1 MLFCLTK
8 IIIQASK
15 NTDKFYVPNSLHSG
29 INGLLRSTSNII
41 EPTIPLLLGIIG
53 GLLTTFW
60 LFIPYWKGCQWIL
73 FSVLIYFTILT
84 HIHKVSIFRHLLLVC
99 SILWGVFY
107 LAKYL
112 IIPFTPVSLYVST
125 PFIVVF
131 LIILLY
137 RPIIIPIL
145 NKKRQKLTWKL
156 KSVCGGM
163 PMPEN
168 AIFDRKS
175 EKKGKKAIKQF
186 YKLDKKIKKT
196 TNIEKKQYLVKELC
210 NHRMHT
216 FYEICLRAE
225 SNGNKNAYSQ
235 FEEQLKEA
243 KIIND
248 ISILRQDVEEHNILS
263 NMPTS
268 AERFIMEWDPKIKRI
283 NLNNKDYSNEYISI
297 QTMDTSKKVLF
308 VHRDSRKK
316 IKEQTEKLQK
326 LVSEIDAERRRNF
339 EIQSI
344 LNNELARIRLIVYRN
359 IYLGIDL
366 LQYDNN
372 NVKAKHLTTEKDY
385 FNILSEF
392 ESIIADIDFYK
403 NELGYYSKN
412 TLREVQGVLRK
423 EISTLSAKLLKER
436 AQLAKTLELIEC
448 LSEFNNK
455 FCRIYAPL
463 RNKVFILGDK
473 LSTEDV
479 TNIALELNTIKKIST
494 TNLK

>member
-1 MLFCLTK
+1 M
-8 IIIQASK
+8 
-15 NTDKFYVPNSLHSG
+15 
-29 INGLLRSTSNII
+29 
-41 EPTIPLLLGIIG
+41 
-53 GLLTTFW
+53 
-60 LFIPYWKGCQWIL
+60 
-73 FSVLIYFTILT
+73 
-84 HIHKVSIFRHLLLVC
+84 
-99 SILWGVFY
+99 
-107 LAKYL
+107 
-112 IIPFTPVSLYVST
+112 
-125 PFIVVF
+125 
-131 LIILLY
+131 
-137 RPIIIPIL
+137 
-145 NKKRQKLTWKL
+145 
-156 KSVCGGM
+156 
-163 PMPEN
+163 
-168 AIFDRKS
+168 
-175 EKKGKKAIKQF
+175 
-186 YKLDKKIKKT
+186 
-196 TNIEKKQYLVKELC
+196 
-210 NHRMHT
+210 
-216 FYEICLRAE
+216 
-225 SNGNKNAYSQ
+225 
-235 FEEQLKEA
+235 
-243 KIIND
+243 
-248 ISILRQDVEEHNILS
+248 
-263 NMPTS
+263 
-268 AERFIMEWDPKIKRI
+268 
-283 NLNNKDYSNEYISI
+283 
-297 QTMDTSKKVLF
+297 
-308 VHRDSRKK
+308 
-316 IKEQTEKLQK
+316 
-326 LVSEIDAERRRNF
+326 DAERRRNF

-448 LSEFNNK
+448 LSVFNNK